1 MVSLAT
7 KNECKVSYITVSAE
21 LAGQRL
27 DNFLLNHLKGL
38 PRTRVYRIVR
48 KGEVRVNK
56 GRVKPS
62 YRLEA
67 EDIVRVPPIQDLVS
81 DRKSTIPSLPHRLKD
96 KLAQAILYED
106 DALLIL
112 NKPSGLA
119 VHGGSGL
126 NFGAIEAL
134 RVLRPDCPSLELV
147 HRLDRDTSGC
157 LMFAKR
163 RSMLRALHEML
174 REGSIQKV
182 YWALVQGAWKKSK
195 IVTIPLLKN
204 QLSSGERIV
213 RASTEALGQ
222 SATTRFRPLQ
232 QYYDPIAEMPMTLME
247 AKPITGRTHQIRV
260 HATESGFP
268 IGGDPKYGNE
278 AFNRYLSQAKI
289 GRMSRLFL
297 HAQRLTFTL
306 PGTDKIL
313 TIEAPLD
320 TELSQCMIHFR
331 TFNASSD

>member
-1 MVSLAT
+1 MVSLVT
-7 KNECKVSYITVSAE
+7 KNESPVEYITITPE

-27 DNFLLNHLKGL
+27 DNFLMNILKGL
-38 PRTRVYRIVR
+38 PRTRIYRIVR

-56 GRVKPS
+56 GRIKPS

-67 EDIVRVPPIQDLVS
+67 GDVIRIPPIRDLDFSEKPAPFSV
-81 DRKSTIPSLPHRLKD
+81 PNRLQADLSK
-96 KLAQAILYED
+96 AILYED

-126 NFGAIEAL
+126 SFGAIEAL
-134 RVLRPDCPSLELV
+134 RILRADCPYLELV

-174 REGSIQKV
+174 RKGAIQKV
-182 YWALVQGAWKKSK
+182 YWTLVQGAWKKAK
-195 IVTIPLLKN
+195 TVTIPLIKN

-213 RASTEALGQ
+213 RPSTAEIGQ
-222 SATTRFRPLQ
+222 TATTHFKPLRH
-232 QYYDPIAEMPMTLME
+232 YYDEGTKIPMTLME

-268 IGGDPKYGNE
+268 IAGDPKYGDE
-278 AFNRYLSQAKI
+278 TFNRYIGQAKI
-289 GRMSRLFL
+289 GQLSRLFL
-297 HAQRLTFTL
+297 HAHCLTLVL
-306 PGTDKIL
+306 PGTDKVL
-313 TIEAPLD
+313 TVEAPLD
-320 TELSQCMIHFR
+320 AVLLRCVERLEAFR
-331 TFNASSD
+331 LLN